1 MYKIEFKLN
10 TEKMRVLLL
19 VGTKTNKYF
28 FLSSFYNW
36 ETQTSTSNPT
46 PNYLVMADNAKGLI
60 FKNKR
65 DRKKVDVDP
74 KVGFYYYIHILT
86 C

>member
-1 MYKIEFKLN
+1 
-10 TEKMRVLLL
+10 
-19 VGTKTNKYF
+19 
-28 FLSSFYNW
+28 
-36 ETQTSTSNPT
+36 
-46 PNYLVMADNAKGLI
+46 MADNAKGLI

-74 KVGFYYYIHILT
+74 KVGFYYYMHILI